1 MERAKKTIVVS
12 AVNIRKG
19 GTLTILRGCL
29 EYLSSLPCEEY
40 RVVALVHKRSLAD
53 YRNIE
58 YIEIPTTVKSWFRR
72 LWCEYVTMYGIS
84 KKLQPVDLWLSLH
97 DTTPRVVAKRQAVY
111 CQTSFPFL
119 KVKIEDLRF
128 DPKIVLFSLFT
139 RFAYQINVHRSKYL
153 IVQAEWLRKGFSEM
167 FRIPEKLFV
176 VCPPEKKTTAFNNL
190 NIDREVFTFLFVST
204 PDCHKNFETL
214 CEAAKRLEKRLGNG
228 TFRVVLTIKGDEN
241 KYSRNLFLKYGQV
254 PSIGFEGFMS
264 KDRLYSFYDRADC
277 LVFPS
282 RVETWGLPI
291 TEFAAT
297 GKPMLLSDLPFAHET
312 SAGCGKVAFFNPEDP
327 ADLMEK
333 MARIAGGDGKTSS
346 QITVKLA
353 KDEEGGIPVGRKAV
367 VYAAIAPGIKKGDK
381 IEIQLL
387 TDSHKVSFEVNALVD
402 FQAGA
407 CYDIPLNLDDLKPE
421 NNCTVENIS
430 TTPLEFKSFGFEIAK
445 NESSLLKKTA
455 VLNTST
461 SKTEVKAAEDFSCAI
476 DKNAGT
482 VSCCIP
488 YLYNFTLVP
497 TFTVPEG
504 VKVLCNDEVQESG
517 VSSQDFRTPV
527 EYTLVSGTQ
536 RKVFT
541 VTVTNTGLP
550 VMVINVNT
558 PGTVSFL
565 DFSIPAKS
573 ADWSEADDIAVYKNG
588 VADLNKAGCSIRL
601 RGNTSSNY
609 DKRPMAIKL
618 NKKAGILGMK
628 EHKRWILLS
637 PWTDMSLIRNYLA
650 FNIAQTIQNHFIN
663 GPTDGSTLGKGLV
676 WNPSGQNVELVI
688 NGIHAGNYLFCEQIK
703 INKNRLKMTNPIF
716 EDVVEKNTSPT
727 VKDCSYLIEF
737 DNNYDETWK
746 FKTTMRELPCLFKDD
761 FKVTATN
768 GTTYDGSAIF
778 ESLKTYINTIE
789 SNLTNGYYTEAYKSL
804 DINSVIDYW
813 FVYEIAM
820 NDEIQH
826 PKSVYMY
833 KDGDGK
839 LCAGPVWDFD
849 SQNFTNVDTEKNAY
863 YYHTWSSLLIE
874 RAIKYN
880 ETPRRYYM
888 WWPLLM
894 KDQNYIY
901 RVKARWA
908 DVYPDLIDV
917 ANRVVEERRA
927 ANRLSDEYNRKIWKV
942 GNYLD
947 EHWQCG
953 DENME
958 FDDVMDNL
966 KYCYNKR
973 LENLNNT
980 ITNLRKW

>member
-1 MERAKKTIVVS
+1 MSSDSENTINNKRIAKNTALLYVRMLFLMAVGLFTSRVILASLGVV
-12 AVNIRKG
+12 
-19 GTLTILRGCL
+19 
-29 EYLSSLPCEEY
+29 
-40 RVVALVHKRSLAD
+40 D
-53 YRNIE
+53 
-58 YIEIPTTVKSWFRR
+58 
-72 LWCEYVTMYGIS
+72 YGIS
-84 KKLQPVDLWLSLH
+84 NVVGG
-97 DTTPRVVAKRQAVY
+97 VVAMFGFLNAAMT
-111 CQTSFPFL
+111 TSTQRYLTYELGRGETGRLRLTFMTSVHIHIIIAATVVLLAETIGLWFL
-119 KVKIEDLRF
+119 KN
-128 DPKIVLFSLFT
+128 KIVIPSGREAAAMYCYQFAILSTVVSILNYPFNAAIVAHERMDAFAYISILDVMLKLGVAYTIYAVNLDKLIVYSILMLLVQIVMTSIYAIYCKRHFEET
-139 RFAYQINVHRSKYL
+139 RF
-153 IVQAEWLRKGFSEM
+153 
-167 FRIPEKLFV
+167 
-176 VCPPEKKTTAFNNL
+176 
-190 NIDREVFTFLFVST
+190 
-204 PDCHKNFETL
+204 
-214 CEAAKRLEKRLGNG
+214 KRLWDTSLLKEMGSFAGWNMCGNVAYIL
-228 TFRVVLTIKGDEN
+228 FKPLV
-241 KYSRNLFLKYGQV
+241 SFLKAEVTFGSKLDEVASSERLQ
-254 PSIGFEGFMS
+254 SIIFRQKVEGIAAP
-264 KDRLYSFYDRADC
+264 RAWTGDFTMN
-277 LVFPS
+277 LTDLAS
-282 RVETWGLPI
+282 GL
-291 TEFAAT
+291 AA
-297 GKPMLLSDLPFAHET
+297 
-312 SAGCGKVAFFNPEDP
+312 V
-327 ADLMEK
+327 
-333 MARIAGGDGKTSS
+333 DGKTSS
-346 QITVKLA
+346 QIAVKLA
-353 KDEEGGIPVGRKAV
+353 KDEEGGISVGRKAV
-367 VYAAIAPGIKKGDK
+367 VYAAIAPGIKKGDE

-387 TDSHKVSFEVNALVD
+387 TDSHKVSFEVKALAD

-497 TFTVPEG
+497 TFKVPEG
-504 VKVLCNDEVQESG
+504 VKVLCNGEVQESG
-517 VSSQDFRTPV
+517 VSGQDFRTPV

-550 VMVINVNT
+550 VVVINVNS

-565 DFSIPAKS
+565 DFAIPAKGTK
-573 ADWSEADDIAVYKNG
+573 WSEADDIAVYKNG
-588 VADLNKAGCSIRL
+588 VADLNKAGCGIRL

-839 LCAGPVWDFD
+839 LSAGPVWDFD

-894 KDQNYIY
+894 KDQNYIN

-947 EHWQCG
+947 EHWLCG

>member
-1 MERAKKTIVVS
+1 MKRTYS
-12 AVNIRKG
+12 ASVLMVLAALMAASCADNNETEVLEQESIS
-19 GTLTILRGCL
+19 LTGEIGQIPVTRTQIDIEPTEDGSLGILWSPEDRIG
-29 EYLSSLPCEEY
+29 
-40 RVVALVHKRSLAD
+40 VFG
-53 YRNIE
+53 N
-58 YIEIPTTVKSWFRR
+58 
-72 LWCEYVTMYGIS
+72 
-84 KKLQPVDLWLSLH
+84 
-97 DTTPRVVAKRQAVY
+97 TTPNAPFDGTFSTPVSSGEFKGSLY
-111 CQTSFPFL
+111 TSDRP
-119 KVKIEDLRF
+119 
-128 DPKIVLFSLFT
+128 
-139 RFAYQINVHRSKYL
+139 RFAYYPYVEGATDSRAIPVNVAP
-153 IVQAEWLRKGFSEM
+153 VQYYTDEASIASNDVKASDTPVIKRDGGYGFI
-167 FRIPEKLFV
+167 FKPL
-176 VCPPEKKTTAFNNL
+176 
-190 NIDREVFTFLFVST
+190 VS
-204 PDCHKNFETL
+204 
-214 CEAAKRLEKRLGNG
+214 
-228 TFRVVLTIKGDEN
+228 
-241 KYSRNLFLKYGQV
+241 FLKAEVTFGSKLDEVASSERLQSIIFRQKVEGIAV
-254 PSIGFEGFMS
+254 P
-264 KDRLYSFYDRADC
+264 RAWTGDFTMN
-277 LVFPS
+277 LTNLAS
-282 RVETWGLPI
+282 GL
-291 TEFAAT
+291 AA
-297 GKPMLLSDLPFAHET
+297 
-312 SAGCGKVAFFNPEDP
+312 V
-327 ADLMEK
+327 
-333 MARIAGGDGKTSS
+333 DGKTSS

-353 KDEEGGIPVGRKAV
+353 KDKEGGISVGRKAV
-367 VYAAIAPGIKKGDK
+367 VYASIAPGIKKGDE

-387 TDSHKVSFEVNALVD
+387 TDSHKVTFEVKALVD

-407 CYDIPLNLDDLKPE
+407 CYNIPLNLDDLKPE

-455 VLNTST
+455 VLNAST

-476 DKNAGT
+476 DKDAGT

-504 VKVLCNDEVQESG
+504 VKVLCNGEVQESG
-517 VSSQDFRTPV
+517 MSSQDFRTPV

-550 VMVINVNT
+550 VVVVNVNT

-565 DFSIPAKS
+565 DFAIPAKGT
-573 ADWSEADDIAVYKNG
+573 DWSEADDIAVYKNG

-618 NKKAGILGMK
+618 NRKAGILGMK

-703 INKNRLKMTNPIF
+703 INKNRLEMTKPIF
-716 EDVVEKNTSPT
+716 EDVVETNTSPT

-778 ESLKTYINTIE
+778 ESLKTYINAIE

-839 LCAGPVWDFD
+839 LSAGPVWDFD

-874 RAIKYN
+874 RAINYN

-894 KDQNYIY
+894 KDQNYIN

-947 EHWQCG
+947 EHWLCG
-953 DENME
+953 DEKME

-980 ITNLRKW
+980 ITNLRKWN

>member
-1 MERAKKTIVVS
+1 MAS
-12 AVNIRKG
+12 AALMTASCVNNNEMRLSVPEEI
-19 GTLTILRGCL
+19 TLTGELLRPPVTRTQLDIEPTEDGSLGIMWSPGDKIGVFGKSTKNAEFHGTFTTAVASGLFSGKMTGDNPEFAYYPFVEGATDSKAIPVTVAKVQTYTDATSIAANDVKASDTPVKKADGSHSFVFKPMVSILKTEVTFG
-29 EYLSSLPCEEY
+29 S
-40 RVVALVHKRSLAD
+40 KLAA
-53 YRNIE
+53 IGSTE
-58 YIEIPTTVKSWFRR
+58 KLQYIIFRQKN
-72 LWCEYVTMYGIS
+72 TGIS
-84 KKLQPVDLWLSLH
+84 AGRSWTGD
-97 DTTPRVVAKRQAVY
+97 
-111 CQTSFPFL
+111 
-119 KVKIEDLRF
+119 
-128 DPKIVLFSLFT
+128 FT
-139 RFAYQINVHRSKYL
+139 MN
-153 IVQAEWLRKGFSEM
+153 
-167 FRIPEKLFV
+167 
-176 VCPPEKKTTAFNNL
+176 
-190 NIDREVFTFLFVST
+190 
-204 PDCHKNFETL
+204 
-214 CEAAKRLEKRLGNG
+214 LGNLASG
-228 TFRVVLTIKGDEN
+228 LTAVDDKTASEITIKLSNDEDGGVAVGN
-241 KYSRNLFLKYGQV
+241 K
-254 PSIGFEGFMS
+254 
-264 KDRLYSFYDRADC
+264 A
-277 LVFPS
+277 
-282 RVETWGLPI
+282 
-291 TEFAAT
+291 
-297 GKPMLLSDLPFAHET
+297 
-312 SAGCGKVAFFNPEDP
+312 VAF
-327 ADLMEK
+327 A
-333 MARIAGGDGKTSS
+333 T
-346 QITVKLA
+346 
-353 KDEEGGIPVGRKAV
+353 
-367 VYAAIAPGIKKGDK
+367 IAPDIKKGDV
-381 IEIQLL
+381 IEIELR
-387 TDSHKVSFEVNALVD
+387 TNVHKVTFEVKAVAD
-402 FQAGA
+402 FKAGV
-407 CYDIPLNLDDLKPE
+407 CYDVPLSLDNLKEEHNFTVGDLDANPPAFE
-421 NNCTVENIS
+421 S
-430 TTPLEFKSFGFEIAK
+430 FKFEIAN
-445 NESSLLKKTA
+445 NEASLLKKTA

-461 SKTEVKAAEDFSCAI
+461 TKTEVKAAEDFTCDI
-476 DKNAGT
+476 DKTLNT

-488 YLYNFTLVP
+488 YLYNFTLAP
-497 TFTVPEG
+497 TFTVAEG
-504 VKVLCNDEVQESG
+504 VKVYCNGKLQESG
-517 VSSQDFRTPV
+517 VSTQDFKTPV

-550 VMVINVNT
+550 VVVVNVNT
-558 PGTVSFL
+558 PGTVTFL
-565 DFSIPAKS
+565 DFAIPAKS
-573 ADWSEADDIAVYKNG
+573 ANWSEADDIAVYKNG

-609 DKRPMAIKL
+609 DKRPMAIRL

-761 FKVTATN
+761 FKVTAKN

-839 LCAGPVWDFD
+839 LSAGPVWDFD
-849 SQNFTNVDTEKNAY
+849 SQNFTNVDTEKNQW

-874 RAIKYN
+874 RSKSG
-880 ETPRRYYM
+880 EGLQYM

-894 KDQNYIY
+894 KDQSYIN

-908 DVYPDLIDV
+908 DVYPDLVEI
-917 ANRVVEERRA
+917 ANRVVEDRRK
-927 ANRLSDEYNRKIWKV
+927 ANRLSDYYNRKIWKV

-947 EHWQCG
+947 WHWQCG
-953 DENME
+953 DEDME
-958 FDDVMDNL
+958 FDKVMDNL
-966 KYCYNKR
+966 KYVYNKR

-980 ITNLRKW
+980 ITNLSKWN

>member
-1 MERAKKTIVVS
+1 MKRTYS
-12 AVNIRKG
+12 ASVLMVLAALMTASCADNNETEVLGQESIS
-19 GTLTILRGCL
+19 LTGEIGQIPVTRTQIDIEPTEDGSLGILWSPEDRIG
-29 EYLSSLPCEEY
+29 
-40 RVVALVHKRSLAD
+40 VFG
-53 YRNIE
+53 N
-58 YIEIPTTVKSWFRR
+58 
-72 LWCEYVTMYGIS
+72 
-84 KKLQPVDLWLSLH
+84 
-97 DTTPRVVAKRQAVY
+97 TTPNAPFDGTFSTPVSSGEFKGSLY
-111 CQTSFPFL
+111 TSDRP
-119 KVKIEDLRF
+119 
-128 DPKIVLFSLFT
+128 
-139 RFAYQINVHRSKYL
+139 RFAYYPYVEGATDSRAIPVNVAS
-153 IVQAEWLRKGFSEM
+153 VQYYTDEASIAANDVKASDTPIIKKDGGYGFI
-167 FRIPEKLFV
+167 FKPL
-176 VCPPEKKTTAFNNL
+176 
-190 NIDREVFTFLFVST
+190 VS
-204 PDCHKNFETL
+204 
-214 CEAAKRLEKRLGNG
+214 
-228 TFRVVLTIKGDEN
+228 
-241 KYSRNLFLKYGQV
+241 FLKTEVTFGSKLDEVASSERLQ
-254 PSIGFEGFMS
+254 SIIFRQKAEGTAAP
-264 KDRLYSFYDRADC
+264 RAWTGDFTMD
-277 LVFPS
+277 LS
-282 RVETWGLPI
+282 NLASGL
-291 TEFAAT
+291 AA
-297 GKPMLLSDLPFAHET
+297 
-312 SAGCGKVAFFNPEDP
+312 V
-327 ADLMEK
+327 
-333 MARIAGGDGKTSS
+333 DGKTSS

-353 KDEEGGIPVGRKAV
+353 KDEEGGISVGRKAV
-367 VYAAIAPGIKKGDK
+367 VYAAIAPGIKKGDE

-387 TDSHKVSFEVNALVD
+387 TDSHKVSFEVKALVD

-407 CYDIPLNLDDLKPE
+407 CYNIPLNLDDLKPE

-476 DKNAGT
+476 DKDAGT

-504 VKVLCNDEVQESG
+504 VKVLCNGEVQESG
-517 VSSQDFRTPV
+517 VSGQDFRTPV

-550 VMVINVNT
+550 VVVVNVNT

-565 DFSIPAKS
+565 DFAIPAKGT
-573 ADWSEADDIAVYKNG
+573 DWSEADDIAVYKNG

-676 WNPSGQNVELVI
+676 WNPSGENVELVI
-688 NGIHAGNYLFCEQIK
+688 NGIHVGNYLLCEQIK
-703 INKNRLKMTNPIF
+703 IDKKRLNIKAPF
-716 EDVVEKNTSPT
+716 EDVVKDGNTNPSME
-727 VKDCSYLIEF
+727 DCGYLLEF
-737 DNNYDETWK
+737 DTNFDETYRFQTDYRK
-746 FKTTMRELPCLFKDD
+746 LPCLFKDD
-761 FKVTATN
+761 LAKEGAGKT
-768 GTTYDGSAIF
+768 IF
-778 ESLKTYINTIE
+778 ENVKSYINNIE
-789 SNLTNGYYTEAYKSL
+789 SNLTYGYYTEAYKSL

-833 KDGDGK
+833 KDGAGK
-839 LCAGPVWDFD
+839 LSAGPVWDFD
-849 SQNFTNVDTEKNAY
+849 SQNFTNVDEARKTGY
-863 YYHTWSSLLIE
+863 YYHYWNSLLIQRSKSGE
-874 RAIKYN
+874 GLQ
-880 ETPRRYYM
+880 YM

-894 KDQNYIY
+894 KDQNYIE

-908 DVYPDLIDV
+908 ALYPDLV
-917 ANRVVEERRA
+917 NLANTVVEERRE
-927 ANRLSDEYNRKIWKV
+927 ANRISDHYNRLIWQV

-947 EHWQCG
+947 GRWPCG

-958 FDDVMDNL
+958 FDAVMDNL

-980 ITNLRKW
+980 ITNLRKWN

>member
-1 MERAKKTIVVS
+1 MAS
-12 AVNIRKG
+12 AALMTASCVNNNEMRLSVPEEI
-19 GTLTILRGCL
+19 TLTGELLRPPVTRTQLDIEPTEDGSLGIMWSPGDKIGVFGKSTKNAEFHGTFTTAVASGLFSGKMTGDNPEFAYYPFVEGATDSKAIPVTVAKVQTYTDATSIAANDVKASDTPVKKADGSHSFVFKPMVSILKTEVTFG
-29 EYLSSLPCEEY
+29 S
-40 RVVALVHKRSLAD
+40 KLAA
-53 YRNIE
+53 IGSTE
-58 YIEIPTTVKSWFRR
+58 KLQSIIFRQKN
-72 LWCEYVTMYGIS
+72 TGIS
-84 KKLQPVDLWLSLH
+84 AGRSWTGD
-97 DTTPRVVAKRQAVY
+97 
-111 CQTSFPFL
+111 
-119 KVKIEDLRF
+119 
-128 DPKIVLFSLFT
+128 FT
-139 RFAYQINVHRSKYL
+139 MN
-153 IVQAEWLRKGFSEM
+153 
-167 FRIPEKLFV
+167 
-176 VCPPEKKTTAFNNL
+176 
-190 NIDREVFTFLFVST
+190 
-204 PDCHKNFETL
+204 
-214 CEAAKRLEKRLGNG
+214 LGNLASG
-228 TFRVVLTIKGDEN
+228 LTA
-241 KYSRNLFLKYGQV
+241 V
-254 PSIGFEGFMS
+254 
-264 KDRLYSFYDRADC
+264 
-277 LVFPS
+277 
-282 RVETWGLPI
+282 
-291 TEFAAT
+291 
-297 GKPMLLSDLPFAHET
+297 
-312 SAGCGKVAFFNPEDP
+312 
-327 ADLMEK
+327 
-333 MARIAGGDGKTSS
+333 DGKTASE
-346 QITVKLA
+346 ITIKLSN
-353 KDEEGGIPVGRKAV
+353 DEDGGVAVGNKAV
-367 VYAAIAPGIKKGDK
+367 AFATIAPDIKKGDV
-381 IEIQLL
+381 IEIELR
-387 TDSHKVSFEVNALVD
+387 TNVHKVTFEVKAVAD
-402 FQAGA
+402 FKAGV
-407 CYDIPLNLDDLKPE
+407 CYDVPLSLDNLKEEHNFTVGNLDANPPAFE
-421 NNCTVENIS
+421 S
-430 TTPLEFKSFGFEIAK
+430 FKFEIAN
-445 NESSLLKKTA
+445 NEASLLKKTA

-461 SKTEVKAAEDFSCAI
+461 TKTEVKAAEDFTCDI
-476 DKNAGT
+476 DKTLNT

-488 YLYNFTLVP
+488 YLYNFTLAP
-497 TFTVPEG
+497 TFTVAEG
-504 VKVLCNDEVQESG
+504 VKVYCNGELQESG
-517 VSSQDFRTPV
+517 VSTQDFKNPV
-527 EYTLVSGTQ
+527 EYTLVDGTE
-536 RKVFT
+536 KSTFT
-541 VTVTNTGLP
+541 VSVNNTGLP
-550 VMVINVNT
+550 VVVVNVNT

-663 GPTDGSTLGKGLV
+663 GPTDGSTLGRGLV

-761 FKVTATN
+761 FKVTAKN

-778 ESLKTYINTIE
+778 ENLKTYINAIE
-789 SNLTNGYYTEAYKSL
+789 SNLTYGYYTEAYKSL

-839 LCAGPVWDFD
+839 LSAGPVWDFD
-849 SQNFTNVDTEKNAY
+849 SQNFTNVDTEKNQW

-874 RAIKYN
+874 RSKSG
-880 ETPRRYYM
+880 EGLQYM

-894 KDQNYIY
+894 KDQSYIN

-908 DVYPDLIDV
+908 DVYPDLVEI
-917 ANRVVEERRA
+917 ANRVVEDRRK
-927 ANRLSDEYNRKIWKV
+927 ANRLSDYYNRKIWKV

-947 EHWQCG
+947 WHWQCG
-953 DENME
+953 DEDME
-958 FDDVMDNL
+958 FDKVMDNL
-966 KYCYNKR
+966 KYVYNKR

-980 ITNLRKW
+980 ITNLSKWN

>member
-1 MERAKKTIVVS
+1 MAS
-12 AVNIRKG
+12 AALMTASCVNNNEMRLSVPEEI
-19 GTLTILRGCL
+19 TLTGELLRPPVTRTQLDIEPTEDGSLGIMWSPGDKIGVFGKSTKNAEFHGTFTTAVASGLFSGKMTGDNPEFAYYPFVEGATDSKAIPVTVAKVQTYTDATSIAANDVKASDTPVKKADGSHSFVFKPMVSILKTEVTFG
-29 EYLSSLPCEEY
+29 S
-40 RVVALVHKRSLAD
+40 KLAA
-53 YRNIE
+53 IGSTE
-58 YIEIPTTVKSWFRR
+58 KLQSIIFRQKN
-72 LWCEYVTMYGIS
+72 TGIS
-84 KKLQPVDLWLSLH
+84 AGRSWTGD
-97 DTTPRVVAKRQAVY
+97 
-111 CQTSFPFL
+111 
-119 KVKIEDLRF
+119 
-128 DPKIVLFSLFT
+128 FT
-139 RFAYQINVHRSKYL
+139 MN
-153 IVQAEWLRKGFSEM
+153 
-167 FRIPEKLFV
+167 
-176 VCPPEKKTTAFNNL
+176 
-190 NIDREVFTFLFVST
+190 
-204 PDCHKNFETL
+204 
-214 CEAAKRLEKRLGNG
+214 LGNLASG
-228 TFRVVLTIKGDEN
+228 LTA
-241 KYSRNLFLKYGQV
+241 V
-254 PSIGFEGFMS
+254 
-264 KDRLYSFYDRADC
+264 
-277 LVFPS
+277 
-282 RVETWGLPI
+282 
-291 TEFAAT
+291 
-297 GKPMLLSDLPFAHET
+297 
-312 SAGCGKVAFFNPEDP
+312 
-327 ADLMEK
+327 
-333 MARIAGGDGKTSS
+333 DGKTASE
-346 QITVKLA
+346 ITIKLSN
-353 KDEEGGIPVGRKAV
+353 DEDGGVAVGNKAV
-367 VYAAIAPGIKKGDK
+367 AFATIAPDIKKGDV
-381 IEIQLL
+381 IEIELR
-387 TDSHKVSFEVNALVD
+387 TNVHKVTFEVKAVAD
-402 FQAGA
+402 FKAGV
-407 CYDIPLNLDDLKPE
+407 CYDVPLSLDNLKEEHNFTVGNLDANPPAFE
-421 NNCTVENIS
+421 S
-430 TTPLEFKSFGFEIAK
+430 FKFEIAN
-445 NESSLLKKTA
+445 NEASLLKKTA

-461 SKTEVKAAEDFSCAI
+461 TKTEVKAAEDFTCDI
-476 DKNAGT
+476 DKTLNT

-488 YLYNFTLVP
+488 YLYNFTLAP
-497 TFTVPEG
+497 TFTVAEG
-504 VKVLCNDEVQESG
+504 VKVYCNGELQESG
-517 VSSQDFRTPV
+517 VSTQDFKNPV
-527 EYTLVSGTQ
+527 EYTLVDGTE
-536 RKVFT
+536 KSTFT
-541 VTVTNTGLP
+541 VSVNNTGLP
-550 VMVINVNT
+550 VVVVNVNT

-663 GPTDGSTLGKGLV
+663 GPTDGSTLGRGLV

-761 FKVTATN
+761 FKVTAKN

-778 ESLKTYINTIE
+778 ENLKTYINAIE
-789 SNLTNGYYTEAYKSL
+789 SNLTYGYYTEAYKSL

-839 LCAGPVWDFD
+839 LSAGPVWDFD
-849 SQNFTNVDTEKNAY
+849 SQNFTNVDTEKNQW

-874 RAIKYN
+874 RSKSG
-880 ETPRRYYM
+880 EGLQYM

-894 KDQNYIY
+894 KDQSYIN

-908 DVYPDLIDV
+908 DVYPDLVEI
-917 ANRVVEERRA
+917 ANRVVEDRRK
-927 ANRLSDEYNRKIWKV
+927 ANRLSDYYNRKIWKV

-947 EHWQCG
+947 WHWQCG
-953 DENME
+953 DEDME
-958 FDDVMDNL
+958 FDKVMDNL
-966 KYCYNKR
+966 KYVYNKR

-980 ITNLRKW
+980 ITNLNKW

>member
-1 MERAKKTIVVS
+1 MSTNEEEITFKIKRLHLF
-12 AVNIRKG
+12 VNNYLNPNKIIRKIDQLMWR
-19 GTLTILRGCL
+19 TVLYFEKCLNLYRHCDKYYLKASQWASLTDKAVRFILKNKTDIL
-29 EYLSSLPCEEY
+29 KEYHHTFCSDEFY
-40 RVVALVHKRSLAD
+40 LA
-53 YRNIE
+53 
-58 YIEIPTTVKSWFRR
+58 T
-72 LWCEYVTMYGIS
+72 
-84 KKLQPVDLWLSLH
+84 
-97 DTTPRVVAKRQAVY
+97 
-111 CQTSFPFL
+111 
-119 KVKIEDLRF
+119 
-128 DPKIVLFSLFT
+128 
-139 RFAYQINVHRSKYL
+139 
-153 IVQAEWLRKGFSEM
+153 
-167 FRIPEKLFV
+167 
-176 VCPPEKKTTAFNNL
+176 
-190 NIDREVFTFLFVST
+190 
-204 PDCHKNFETL
+204 
-214 CEAAKRLEKRLGNG
+214 
-228 TFRVVLTIKGDEN
+228 
-241 KYSRNLFLKYGQV
+241 
-254 PSIGFEGFMS
+254 
-264 KDRLYSFYDRADC
+264 
-277 LVFPS
+277 
-282 RVETWGLPI
+282 
-291 TEFAAT
+291 
-297 GKPMLLSDLPFAHET
+297 LLSRHP
-312 SAGCGKVAFFNPEDP
+312 
-327 ADLMEK
+327 
-333 MARIAGGDGKTSS
+333 
-346 QITVKLA
+346 
-353 KDEEGGIPVGRKAV
+353 V
-367 VYAAIAPGIKKGDK
+367 VYAAIAPGIKKGDE

-387 TDSHKVSFEVNALVD
+387 TDSHKVSFEVKALVD

-455 VLNTST
+455 VLNAST

-476 DKNAGT
+476 DKDAGT

-504 VKVLCNDEVQESG
+504 VKVLCNGEVQESG
-517 VSSQDFRTPV
+517 VSGQDFRTPV

-550 VMVINVNT
+550 VVVVNVNT

-565 DFSIPAKS
+565 DFAIPAKGTK
-573 ADWSEADDIAVYKNG
+573 WSKADDIAVYKNG
-588 VADLNKAGCSIRL
+588 VADLNKAGCGIRL

-618 NKKAGILGMK
+618 NKNAGILGMK

-703 INKNRLKMTNPIF
+703 IDENRLKMTNPIF
-716 EDVVEKNTSPT
+716 EDVVEKNTSPA

-746 FKTTMRELPCLFKDD
+746 FKTSMRELPCLFKDD
-761 FKVTATN
+761 FKATVN
-768 GTTYDGSAIF
+768 SITYDGSAIF
-778 ESLKTYINTIE
+778 ESLKTYINAIE

-839 LCAGPVWDFD
+839 LSAGPVWDFD

-894 KDQNYIY
+894 KDQNYIN

-947 EHWQCG
+947 EHWLCG

-980 ITNLRKW
+980 ITNLSKW

>member
-1 MERAKKTIVVS
+1 M
-12 AVNIRKG
+12 G
-19 GTLTILRGCL
+19 
-29 EYLSSLPCEEY
+29 
-40 RVVALVHKRSLAD
+40 
-53 YRNIE
+53 
-58 YIEIPTTVKSWFRR
+58 
-72 LWCEYVTMYGIS
+72 
-84 KKLQPVDLWLSLH
+84 DLK
-97 DTTPRVVAKRQAVY
+97 DK
-111 CQTSFPFL
+111 
-119 KVKIEDLRF
+119 
-128 DPKIVLFSLFT
+128 
-139 RFAYQINVHRSKYL
+139 
-153 IVQAEWLRKGFSEM
+153 
-167 FRIPEKLFV
+167 
-176 VCPPEKKTTAFNNL
+176 
-190 NIDREVFTFLFVST
+190 
-204 PDCHKNFETL
+204 
-214 CEAAKRLEKRLGNG
+214 
-228 TFRVVLTIKGDEN
+228 TIKGLFWGGIDIFSS
-241 KYSRNLFLKYGQV
+241 KGLSFIFNLLIARQLSPRDYGVIAILAVMMAICQCFV
-254 PSIGFEGFMS
+254 DSGFGAALVRKCKCSETDFS
-264 KDRLYSFYDRADC
+264 TIFYFNIFAALLFYIILYAVAPFIASFYEQPVFVDLTKIYS
-277 LVFPS
+277 LVLIINALAIVQNSKLTIEVNFK
-282 RVETWGLPI
+282 V
-291 TEFAAT
+291 FAKISIISAIIS
-297 GKPMLLSDLPFAHET
+297 GSAALFMAYKGFGIWSLVVQALT
-312 SAGCGKVAFFNPEDP
+312 SATVRSLLLWVFSRWTPKAFFSWN
-327 ADLMEK
+327 
-333 MARIAGGDGKTSS
+333 S
-346 QITVKLA
+346 
-353 KDEEGGIPVGRKAV
+353 
-367 VYAAIAPGIKKGDK
+367 
-381 IEIQLL
+381 
-387 TDSHKVSFEVNALVD
+387 
-402 FQAGA
+402 
-407 CYDIPLNLDDLKPE
+407 LNE
-421 NNCTVENIS
+421 H
-430 TTPLEFKSFGFEIAK
+430 FSFGSRLLG
-445 NESSLLKKTA
+445 SSLI
-455 VLNTST
+455 NT
-461 SKTEVKAAEDFSCAI
+461 I
-476 DKNAGT
+476 
-482 VSCCIP
+482 
-488 YLYNFTLVP
+488 YN
-497 TFTVPEG
+497 
-504 VKVLCNDEVQESG
+504 N
-517 VSSQDFRTPV
+517 PV
-527 EYTLVSGTQ
+527 V
-536 RKVFT
+536 V
-541 VTVTNTGLP
+541 V
-550 VMVINVNT
+550 NVNT

-565 DFSIPAKS
+565 DFAIPAKGT
-573 ADWSEADDIAVYKNG
+573 DWSEADDIAVYKNG

-703 INKNRLKMTNPIF
+703 INKSRLNMTNPIF
-716 EDVVEKNTSPT
+716 EDVVTTNTSPT

-746 FKTTMRELPCLFKDD
+746 FKTPMRELPCLFKDD
-761 FKVTATN
+761 FKVTAKN

-778 ESLKTYINTIE
+778 ESLKTYINAIE

-874 RAIKYN
+874 RAINNN
-880 ETPRRYYM
+880 ENPRRYYM

-894 KDQNYIY
+894 KDQNYIN

-947 EHWQCG
+947 EHWLCG